1 MPPLRISRRC
11 RYVIMAIGLI
21 VVVGAVVMVRI
32 ANDATPWR
40 VVGFLALV
48 ILAAVALK
56 KEVT

>member
-1 MPPLRISRRC
+1 
-11 RYVIMAIGLI
+11 MAIGLI

-48 ILAAVALK
+48 VLAAVAVK
-56 KEVT
+56 KDVT